1 MNTFRKIIGFSNI
14 VFGIGLLILLHFVNV
29 SDRFSSIMLMSLF
42 VGWIFPFIGLV
53 VSGLGILIH
62 SNFKITLIFN
72 IVNILVILFMGFLV
86 IKVYDS
92 KLLIVLIEYIVM
104 LVINILNIVYLIINK
119 DVSKIIVII
128 YYAPYTR

>member
-104 LVINILNIVYLIINK
+104 LVINILNIVYLMINK
-119 DVSKIIVII
+119 DEIIRDN
-128 YYAPYTR
+128 YKRNYLD

>member
-1 MNTFRKIIGFSNI
+1 
-14 VFGIGLLILLHFVNV
+14 
-29 SDRFSSIMLMSLF
+29 MLMSLF

-119 DVSKIIVII
+119 DEIIRDN
-128 YYAPYTR
+128 YKRNYLD

>member
-72 IVNILVILFMGFLV
+72 IVNILVILFMEFLV

-119 DVSKIIVII
+119 DEIIRDN
-128 YYAPYTR
+128 YKRNYLD

>member
-104 LVINILNIVYLIINK
+104 LVINVLNIVYLMINK
-119 DVSKIIVII
+119 DEIIRDN
-128 YYAPYTR
+128 YKRNYLD

>member
-119 DVSKIIVII
+119 DEIIRDN
-128 YYAPYTR
+128 YKRNYLD

>member
-92 KLLIVLIEYIVM
+92 KLLIVLIEYIFM

-119 DVSKIIVII
+119 DEIIRDN
-128 YYAPYTR
+128 YKRNYLD

>member
-1 MNTFRKIIGFSNI
+1 MNTFRKIMGFSNI

-119 DVSKIIVII
+119 DEIIRDN
-128 YYAPYTR
+128 YKRNYLD

>member
-92 KLLIVLIEYIVM
+92 K
-104 LVINILNIVYLIINK
+104 
-119 DVSKIIVII
+119 
-128 YYAPYTR
+128 

>member
-72 IVNILVILFMGFLV
+72 IVNVLVILFMGFLV

-119 DVSKIIVII
+119 DEIIRDN
-128 YYAPYTR
+128 YKRNYLD

>member
-1 MNTFRKIIGFSNI
+1 MNTFRKIMGFSNI

-104 LVINILNIVYLIINK
+104 LVINVLNIVYLMINK
-119 DVSKIIVII
+119 DEIIRDN
-128 YYAPYTR
+128 YKRNYLD

>member
-104 LVINILNIVYLIINK
+104 LVINVLNIVYLMINK
-119 DVSKIIVII
+119 DEIIRDN
-128 YYAPYTR
+128 YKRNYFD

>member
-72 IVNILVILFMGFLV
+72 IFNILVILFMGFLF

-119 DVSKIIVII
+119 DEIIRDN
-128 YYAPYTR
+128 YKRNYLD

>member
-1 MNTFRKIIGFSNI
+1 MNTFRKIMGFSNI

-104 LVINILNIVYLIINK
+104 LVINVLNIVYLMINK
-119 DVSKIIVII
+119 DEIIRDN
-128 YYAPYTR
+128 YKRNYFD

>member
-1 MNTFRKIIGFSNI
+1 MNTFRKIMGFSNI

-104 LVINILNIVYLIINK
+104 LVINILNIVYLMINK
-119 DVSKIIVII
+119 DEIIRDN
-128 YYAPYTR
+128 YKRNYLD